1 MKPPLNLG
9 RQWYNIVCWLNNYL
23 YGLKQASQ
31 NWFRKFTSEVQN
43 FGFKQSRADYSLF
56 TKFQDDSFTAILLYV
71 DEMVKTTNNEKAIKD
86 LKRFLST
93 CFKIKDL
100 EPLKDFLGVEVSW
113 SKDGIAINQWKYAL
127 DIVEEAGLLRAK
139 PAKFLME

>member
-1 MKPPLNLG
+1 
-9 RQWYNIVCWLNNYL
+9 
-23 YGLKQASQ
+23 
-31 NWFRKFTSEVQN
+31 
-43 FGFKQSRADYSLF
+43 
-56 TKFQDDSFTAILLYV
+56 
-71 DEMVKTTNNEKAIKD
+71 MVKTTNNEKAIKD

-139 PAKFLME
+139 PVKFLME